1 MVVEVEVE
9 NGFFPPIASNSCILH
24 AIVESKEEEE
34 ELAPFWYSPL
44 PQSTY
49 AKHIEKTTVSR
60 TNERQAGTHLPTHS
74 PKLPWIEI
82 TADFGKLK
90 YIWKAEY
97 VETLPNVAS
106 S

>member
-1 MVVEVEVE
+1 MHVEVEGE

-60 TNERQAGTHLPTHS
+60 RAAALCA
-74 PKLPWIEI
+74 
-82 TADFGKLK
+82 TAAALGDHCGSG
-90 YIWKAEY
+90 I
-97 VETLPNVAS
+97 
-106 S
+106 

>member
-1 MVVEVEVE
+1 MHVEVEGE

-60 TNERQAGTHLPTHS
+60 TGGSNHDDPELCI
-74 PKLPWIEI
+74 LFI
-82 TADFGKLK
+82 
-90 YIWKAEY
+90 
-97 VETLPNVAS
+97 NVKS
-106 S
+106 GFKISFCFI